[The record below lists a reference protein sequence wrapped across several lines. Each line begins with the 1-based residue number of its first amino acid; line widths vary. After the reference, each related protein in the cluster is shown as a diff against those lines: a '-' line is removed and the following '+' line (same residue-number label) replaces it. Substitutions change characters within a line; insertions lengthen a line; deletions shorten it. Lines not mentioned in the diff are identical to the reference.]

1 MRFHR
6 LVVVLLMISVLV
18 ITSGAMAGNEEGTE
32 TLDMD
37 DFISVHIK
45 NPEGAILRVDFEV
58 EVVDGVNVNV
68 YFMDA
73 DGLEDYEAARDFD
86 FHEEFSEE
94 DTDDIGGHFVWD
106 KEGDYYMVIDSTA
119 NEANVTSEVEYTV
132 EWESAFSPGFNWL
145 WCIVVIVIIVVIT
158 AALAFMRTP
167 EAIRERQEEEELPP
181 VGGDEGP

>member
-1 MRFHR
+1 MRSIR
-6 LVVVLLMISVLV
+6 LVAVLLLTSLLV
-18 ITSGAMAGNEEGTE
+18 ITSAAMAGNEGGTE

-73 DGLEDYEAARDFD
+73 DGLEDYEAARDFEY
-86 FHEEFSEE
+86 HEEFSEE

-106 KEGDYYMVIDSTA
+106 KEGDYYMVIDSSAT
-119 NEANVTSEVEYTV
+119 EANVTSEVEYSV

-158 AALAFMRTP
+158 AALAFMRAP
-167 EAIRERQEEEELPP
+167 DARRERQEEELPP
-181 VGGDEGP
+181 VKGDEGP